1 MEDNSNP
8 TVEVKL
14 AEDKMTA
21 SVIVTFPFMDQALA
35 FGEVCKALLEKMPT
49 IAKAPEF

>member
-35 FGEVCKALLEKMPT
+35 FGEVCKALLEKMQT
-49 IAKAPEF
+49 IAKAPEL